1 MAENLLSFGPA
12 QKEVYFGKV
21 NEQLN
26 SDDTIFGWIPKEPA
40 DGGGVATAAQA
51 SANSSR
57 GLRFAVHLGRNAV
70 ATFMDPEGNFP
81 SAGAQVYK
89 QGYINGK
96 TIYLPTSVS
105 VGAIERTRTDPAA
118 FAPIMIDAATRAG
131 NDLRNECERAIM
143 GDGSGVLGV
152 QSGTIS
158 FAANIGTLTLDN
170 YQDAVKWQVGMYVQS
185 WSARTYGA
193 TQRQII
199 STGAGLPQYAVVV
212 QSVNLSTASPPV
224 FTVTL
229 AAVDGGTWSAAAAN
243 AAGDVWV
250 RANPVASNTT
260 TVGIACEAAR
270 TQNQRREPMGID
282 GICLDCDSPM
292 ETGTTA
298 LGFEGINAVNGYG
311 TGVAGASGSANGVTG
326 QLGWQ
331 AYVNRATTGRA
342 FNPSIIQ
349 SLQDRPTRDYSD
361 QPNLYVTS
369 FGGRWEYAN
378 SLFGIRRTVN
388 TIEMSGN
395 TGGGFRENIKQKKF
409 TEYGDVAVVPSRF
422 CRTDLISAQLC
433 TNLYALN
440 MNRLRIKE
448 WYKPRFMDVD
458 GLQWRMIGRTPFFE
472 SILEYTFELH
482 TEARI
487 AHARAAAILAADFA

>member
-40 DGGGVATAAQA
+40 DGGSVATATQA
-51 SANSSR
+51 TANTSKA
-57 GLRFAVHLGRNAV
+57 LRFSVHLGRNAV

-81 SAGAQVYK
+81 TAGAQVYK
-89 QGYINGK
+89 AGYIQGK

-105 VGAIERTRTDPAA
+105 VAAIERTRTDPAA
-118 FAPIMIDAATRAG
+118 FAPVMIDAATRAG

-143 GDGSGVLGV
+143 GDGSGTIGV
-152 QSGTIS
+152 QSGSVT
-158 FAANIGTLTLDN
+158 FASNVATLTLDN
-170 YQDAVKWQVGMYVQS
+170 YQDAIKWQVGMYINA

-193 TQRQII
+193 TQRQLIT
-199 STGAGLPQYAVVV
+199 TGAGLPTYTAIVTGV
-212 QSVNLSTASPPV
+212 SLSTASPPV
-224 FTVTL
+224 ATITCT
-229 AAVDGGTWSAAAAN
+229 AVDGGTWSVTAIVTGDVYTRGNSANTSTTAGQAAAA
-243 AAGDVWV
+243 
-250 RANPVASNTT
+250 
-260 TVGIACEAAR
+260 AR
-270 TQNQRREPMGID
+270 TANQRYEPMGID
-282 GICLDCDSPM
+282 GVTLDCDSPM

-298 LGFEGINAVNGYG
+298 LGFEGINAANGYG
-311 TGVAGASGSANGVTG
+311 TGVAGASGSTNGATG
-326 QLGWQ
+326 TLGWQ

-342 FNPSIIQ
+342 FNPAIIQ
-349 SLQDRPTRDYSD
+349 SLQDRPCRDYSD

-409 TEYGDVAVVPSRF
+409 TEYGDVPVVPSRF

-448 WYKPRFMDVD
+448 WNKPRFMDVD

-472 SILEYTFELH
+472 SILEYTWELH

-487 AHARAAAILAADFA
+487 AHARAAAILAQDFS